1 MRGWGIKFLLGWWR
15 TFLICA
21 GATKQAIFIVVAK
34 KRFSCFCIFIIDA
47 NSLWNASDEHGCQAL
62 SGLPIS
68 FVYIKGISHA
78 LKSNNKPVD
87 IRQTEVFFLSL
98 SCFASLS
105 LILLLPF
112 LLFLPQC
119 DEYAYRERERRTK
132 RAKVKVFCKVFAYRR
147 LLLSSSVRW
156 VTQVKSSSSSSLL
169 FSQLAVRRN
178 ESMLFNLAPLT

>member
-21 GATKQAIFIVVAK
+21 SASQQAIFIVLAK
-34 KRFSCFCIFIIDA
+34 KRFSCFSIFIIDA
-47 NSLWNASDEHGCQAL
+47 NSLWNASDEHGCPAL

-98 SCFASLS
+98 SCSASLS
-105 LILLLPF
+105 LILLLLPF
-112 LLFLPQC
+112 LVSPTM
-119 DEYAYRERERRTK
+119 RRICVQRK
-132 RAKVKVFCKVFAYRR
+132 RDAQ
-147 LLLSSSVRW
+147 SV
-156 VTQVKSSSSSSLL
+156 QK
-169 FSQLAVRRN
+169 
-178 ESMLFNLAPLT
+178 